1 MEKVRPWCGQPSDQG
16 RLKNRNRTVPAH
28 LGNPGK
34 RAVKRVCMCVCVRVR
49 VCVVQTSELL
59 RDLCMQN
66 MARRYRLALSTERR
80 QQVLVRPSVVFT
92 LD

>member
-1 MEKVRPWCGQPSDQG
+1 MS
-16 RLKNRNRTVPAH
+16 
-28 LGNPGK
+28 
-34 RAVKRVCMCVCVRVR
+34 

-80 QQVLVRPSVVFT
+80 QQVLVRPSVRRLYTRLVTGTFKVPSV
-92 LD
+92 L